1 MSGERIMRVLYHH
14 RIASKDGQYVHVSEI
29 VDSLRALGVE
39 MHIVSPAVTEAEQFG
54 GEAGLIA
61 GLKRRLP
68 KAAYEALEVLYSA
81 FDLLKMV
88 IAIARIRPTVVYER
102 YQLFFPS
109 GVLAAKLFK
118 VPLIL
123 EVNAPL
129 FDERS
134 RYGGLAL
141 KGLAKWTERF
151 VWRNANAVLP
161 VTRVLA
167 EHIIREGVQP
177 DRVEV
182 IPNGVDPARFA
193 SGLHRL
199 VLPTFPPGSVVV
211 GFVGFCREWHR
222 LDRIVKL
229 VAEDY
234 SKRLSL
240 LIVGDGPAIPN
251 LSRQVERL
259 ACADRVH
266 FAGLVPRGELPK
278 WLEAMDIAIQPAVV
292 PYASPLKLIE
302 YMASGKA
309 IIAPSQ
315 DNIRELLSHE
325 RDALLFEQDN
335 AHEFLTALL
344 RLVED
349 KQLRAR
355 LGAAA
360 QKTVQEKRLYWEQN
374 ARKIVSLAIKL
385 TNLNESGVAAP

>member
-1 MSGERIMRVLYHH
+1 MRVLYHH

-29 VDSLRALGVE
+29 VDSLRGHGVDVR
-39 MHIVSPAVTEAEQFG
+39 IVSPALTEAQQFG
-54 GEAGLIA
+54 GEAGLVA
-61 GLKRRLP
+61 NLKRRLP
-68 KAAYEALEVLYSA
+68 KVLYEVMEVLYSF
-81 FDLLKMV
+81 FDFLKMV
-88 IAIARIRPTVVYER
+88 VAVARFRPTVIYER

-109 GVLAAKLFK
+109 GVLAAKLFR

-151 VWRNANAVLP
+151 VWRSADAVLP

-167 EHIIREGVQP
+167 EHVIREGVRP
-177 DRVEV
+177 DRVEI
-182 IPNGVDPARFA
+182 IPNGVDSARFA
-193 SGLHRL
+193 SGLRP
-199 VLPTFPPGSVVV
+199 VTVPAFPHGSIVV

-222 LDRIVKL
+222 LDRVVTL
-229 VAEDY
+229 VAEDP

-240 LIVGDGPAIPN
+240 LIVGDGPVIPD
-251 LSRQVERL
+251 LSRQVQSL

-266 FAGLVPRGELPK
+266 FAGLVGRDEMPK
-278 WLEAMDIAIQPAVV
+278 WLGAIDIAIQPAVV

-309 IIAPSQ
+309 IVAPAQ

-325 RDALLFEQDN
+325 RNALLFEQDDTQQ
-335 AHEFLTALL
+335 FLAALL
-344 RLVED
+344 RLLED
-349 KQLRAR
+349 ELLRAR

-360 QKTVQEKRLYWEQN
+360 RKTVQEMGLYWEQN
-374 ARKIVSLAIKL
+374 ARKIASLASRLADAKKR
-385 TNLNESGVAAP
+385 SAATS